1 MDSDIE
7 HQQQDQKLREAEQAG
22 QAGQVQAGQAV
33 QAGQTVQGGQ
43 AAQAGQSMQTGQ
55 VEMKKLWAFFLPLG
69 ISASLVTIS
78 HVIINSTLSR
88 AAEPELV
95 ISSYAIAMSL
105 LAVTERPAV
114 LLRQTCSALVRDRQS
129 FKSMLGVGQ
138 MVFASI
144 MALGFIICYTPLG
157 AWIFNGLFGV
167 GEGHV
172 DDVIDVYK
180 VLMFVSLFSGI
191 RCLYQGVIIYQLR
204 TKWLTIGMAVRLAG
218 MYALSLYFVYAGV
231 DSGTVGAYIFLF
243 GMMIEAGIS
252 YWEGRSL
259 VRKLP
264 GKLEG
269 HTVETRRQIFTFYR
283 PLLWSSLIAVWIGP
297 AINAMLGKTWD
308 AKLAISSFAIAASLV
323 MLISSFFSYLHQIVI
338 NFYRVDPAAVRRFV
352 LLVGFVPAILMAAIA
367 YTPLGALLLEHVI
380 GVHGRL
386 QAESLRVLQSF
397 LLFALV
403 MPWLDVLNG
412 LVLVRGQTK
421 VIVGSQSS
429 NLAVTLLTLVI
440 GIWISPGWNGMIGAW
455 AQSLG
460 MLAELIF
467 VAFALRIIK
476 PSDTLLGGK
485 MG

>member
-7 HQQQDQKLREAEQAG
+7 HQQQDEQRQGARGAGSTDRESEASQTSQTSQTSQLSRAGVESQA
-22 QAGQVQAGQAV
+22 
-33 QAGQTVQGGQ
+33 
-43 AAQAGQSMQTGQ
+43 GQ
-55 VEMKKLWAFFLPLG
+55 VEMKRLWAFFLPLG

-114 LLRQTCSALVRDRQS
+114 LLRQTCSALVRDKQS

-138 MVFASI
+138 IVFASI
-144 MALGFIICYTPLG
+144 MALGFIICYSPLG

-264 GKLEG
+264 AKLEG
-269 HTVETRRQIFTFYR
+269 YTVGTRRQIFTFYR

-338 NFYRVDPAAVRRFV
+338 NFYRVDPAAVRRFA

-367 YTPLGALLLEHVI
+367 YTPLGELLLEHVI

-421 VIVGSQSS
+421 VVVGSQSS
-429 NLAVTLLTLVI
+429 NLAITLLTLVI
-440 GIWISPGWNGMIGAW
+440 GIWLSPGWNGMIGAW

-467 VAFALRIIK
+467 VALALRIIK

-485 MG
+485 MS